1 MVTPVAREQCHIR
14 TKMKVLLNLSQA
26 LGRVAHF
33 RTEQLTKTEQFESTK
48 MVKKLL
54 MVPRVS
60 SFSYIFIIEV
70 HLGYYFMRLTLS
82 LSLNQGVAKNQSE
95 DPRGVKLTSPD
106 RSETVISNVDPPS
119 MPSPIITQQSN
130 VDPPTP
136 SIRSPPHL
144 AGGSPDNTLRLG
156 SPAVHETAQDEA
168 AVDTAGDEVEQVNE
182 DVLVVPVEEDEV
194 PALEAVQ
201 PALEEAVLEEA
212 VQPALEEAVLG
223 EAEQPALVEA
233 VLPLPQVHPVMMLVT
248 AAFLGLKYLVMMI
261 ATVALYLVM
270 MIATVAFEAL
280 SVYCEALVVMQ
291 DDAEE
296 HGLPFLFGPIVENN
310 NGD

>member
-1 MVTPVAREQCHIR
+1 
-14 TKMKVLLNLSQA
+14 
-26 LGRVAHF
+26 
-33 RTEQLTKTEQFESTK
+33 
-48 MVKKLL
+48 
-54 MVPRVS
+54 
-60 SFSYIFIIEV
+60 
-70 HLGYYFMRLTLS
+70 MRLTLS
-82 LSLNQGVAKNQSE
+82 LSLNQGVGKNQSE

-261 ATVALYLVM
+261 ATVA
-270 MIATVAFEAL
+270 FEAL